1 MSRPAASMEVPLRFL
16 GNDHA
21 DIAIDDNDP
30 LTLLCALE
38 DCDDATIADISP
50 YPSRCAMLSAW
61 TGRIYRNSWE
71 D

>member
-16 GNDHA
+16 GSDHA

-30 LTLLCALE
+30 LTLLCAAEEME
-38 DCDDATIADISP
+38 DDVIAAISP

-61 TGRIYRNSWE
+61 VGRIYRSSRE

>member
-1 MSRPAASMEVPLRFL
+1 MRNASMQVPLRFL

-21 DIAIDDNDP
+21 DVAIDDNDP
-30 LTLLCALE
+30 LSLLCEME
-38 DCDDATIADISP
+38 DRDDGAWDQINC

-61 TGRIYRNSWE
+61 TGRIYRSMRE